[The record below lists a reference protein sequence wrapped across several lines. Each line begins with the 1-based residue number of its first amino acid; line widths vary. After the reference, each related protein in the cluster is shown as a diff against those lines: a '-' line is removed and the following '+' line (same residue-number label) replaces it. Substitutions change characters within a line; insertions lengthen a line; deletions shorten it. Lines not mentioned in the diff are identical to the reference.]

1 MRRSIKPFEGCDRG
15 DQLAWLV
22 LRVIEALSPCT
33 KTSRIAYLAAEVRLT
48 TFTPHTQKLLCN
60 SLLKLKGLAFI
71 RFAQEQI
78 AITDDGRR
86 FLSELQLVAL
96 RRDAR
101 SANTSESPSGT
112 VEEINRALPAPWTRF
127 IALLRGSATTLLAN
141 DSPRLGRFCQNRLAG
156 TCAVAQQGFP
166 MNGVR
171 AWDTALEVW
180 RRKIAP
186 IVGSRATSL
195 MTRLARVCRSCA
207 EAAAIATTRRTGGLL
222 WKAGKDRYLSL
233 NAKLAG
239 MSRLVIFAG
248 ALLLVALSTAGGVAL
263 LSGKRAESIREA
275 PLLSSRESPIIWF

>member
-33 KTSRIAYLAAEVRLT
+33 KTSLIAYLAAEVRLT
-48 TFTPHTQKLLCN
+48 TFTPHTQKLLYN

-195 MTRLARVCRSCA
+195 MTRLARLCGSCGHCDNAENRRFALEGWEGPLSVLKCQARGYESASHLCRCS
-207 EAAAIATTRRTGGLL
+207 
-222 WKAGKDRYLSL
+222 
-233 NAKLAG
+233 LAG
-239 MSRLVIFAG
+239 RPVHCWWRCSSFRQTGREHTRGSSPELTRVSNNLV
-248 ALLLVALSTAGGVAL
+248 
-263 LSGKRAESIREA
+263 
-275 PLLSSRESPIIWF
+275 